1 MITFECT
8 KVLKKQ
14 KTYKKIFLNFLNKK
28 SFIHKYV
35 VPLIICIYIKIN
47 FNKKFIYV
55 NYLPLWNFLIFLIL
69 PKHTILGPIT
79 GSLIQRDNNNPGKFI
94 RKKFFSIFYK
104 ISLYIIQK
112 KFKKIIFFPQ
122 IFLKKN
128 LI

>member
-1 MITFECT
+1 M
-8 KVLKKQ
+8 
-14 KTYKKIFLNFLNKK
+14 NKK
-28 SFIHKYV
+28 GFIHKYV

-79 GSLIQRDNNNPGKFI
+79 GERHLIQRDNNNPGKFI
-94 RKKFFSIFYK
+94 RKNFFHFFIRSVYILYK
-104 ISLYIIQK
+104 KNLKKLY
-112 KFKKIIFFPQ
+112 FPQ